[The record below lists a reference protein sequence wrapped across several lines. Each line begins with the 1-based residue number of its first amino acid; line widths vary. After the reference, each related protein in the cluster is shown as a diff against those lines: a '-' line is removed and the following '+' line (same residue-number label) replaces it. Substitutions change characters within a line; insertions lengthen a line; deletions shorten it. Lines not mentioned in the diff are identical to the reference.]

1 MEEFIGITFICVLLG
16 ASGFLWFWPVPTIVV
31 LCTGAVGSLYW
42 WNNFKKKNASLEFK
56 SKLQEKIVQE
66 PRLALVWK
74 PNLMEQLTNG
84 LDQLIKDLQTK
95 DIPTEVLANLIEI
108 KEQELPS
115 LKNLVREKELSLQ
128 EFLYHNEI
136 VHLATIK
143 ELNRQKLDGS
153 DPKVVDSQIHSLEIK
168 IKEIEEQRREYEE
181 LFLAVSELIQA
192 LQSIKAG
199 KKMSVT
205 RENYPQELKSIYR
218 LLQETADILNSLNN
232 L

>member
-1 MEEFIGITFICVLLG
+1 MEEFIGITFLCVLIG
-16 ASGFLWFWPVPTIVV
+16 ASGFLWFWPVPTMMV
-31 LCTGAVGSLYW
+31 LCTGAVGSIYW

-74 PNLMEQLTNG
+74 PNLIEQFSIGLEQLI
-84 LDQLIKDLQTK
+84 QHLQAR
-95 DIPTEVLANLIEI
+95 DIPTEALANLIEI
-108 KEQELPS
+108 KERELPRLKS
-115 LKNLVREKELSLQ
+115 LIGEKELALQ
-128 EFLYHNEI
+128 DFLYHNEI
-136 VHLATIK
+136 VHVATIK

-153 DPKVVDSQIHSLEIK
+153 DPRILDSQIQALEIK

-181 LFLAVSELIQA
+181 LFLAVSELTQA
-192 LQSIKAG
+192 LQSIKG
-199 KKMSVT
+199 SKKLPAFK
-205 RENYPQELKSIYR
+205 ENYPQELKSSYQ